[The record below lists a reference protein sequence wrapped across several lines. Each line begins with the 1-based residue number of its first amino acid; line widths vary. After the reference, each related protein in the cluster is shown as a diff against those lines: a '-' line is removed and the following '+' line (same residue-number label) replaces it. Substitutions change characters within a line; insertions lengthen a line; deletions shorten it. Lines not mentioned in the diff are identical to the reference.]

1 MKPKISVLIV
11 SYNVKNYLL
20 QAIDSVKKSKY
31 GGLIE
36 FIIVD
41 NNSFDGTS
49 LSLKNLHPEIPYIQN
64 QQNIGFGKG
73 INQAAKKSRGEFL
86 FILNPDTIIQEDTI
100 DKLVHYLV
108 ENPQVGMVGPKVLNA
123 DGSLQLACKRS
134 IPSIS
139 VSLPKMLG
147 LSKLFPNNK
156 WAGRYNL
163 TYLDENQTHSV
174 DAISGS
180 AMMIRKSIFDQLN
193 GFDESFFMYGEDLDL
208 CKRIIQSGYEI
219 HFTPITQIIH
229 YGGES
234 VRSARFDSINAFFN
248 SMTLFYKK
256 HFSMS
261 TSIILSMFIKGGI
274 WIKKISAFLKEWKS
288 QIISIFLDGLI
299 ILGSYGFIINFGVQN
314 KLLPSYEYGFLSF
327 GIFSIWIFSGY
338 LFFLYGKNILS
349 YYHGCYAGVT
359 GFLIISAFNG
369 IFSPFDDVGHRIIFG
384 SIMIMFF
391 MPGWRLL
398 VHFYYLRFYG
408 KRIGEK
414 HNLLFTHKTLVLG
427 LPSQADSVVKKLRQ
441 KIDSGIDIMG
451 ICSKKLFSKERNY
464 SAPILG
470 PVNRINEIIKSYR
483 IKELIFLSK
492 SFSNHEIMSLIEQT
506 RHLKVSYRIV
516 PRETDILIGKASID
530 HFGDLSLVSVDI
542 AYHKNLNRIL
552 KRSFD
557 IVFAFLSLVGLTP
570 IFLWMLFTG
579 KSIKKESFWTS
590 EQSKFT
596 GYIFTS
602 THLKYSLLLI
612 SILKGQMSF
621 VGNELVPCNEPN
633 PNLKGKP
640 GFTGITQLKNIK
652 PEDESFRQAEYYYL
666 QNQGLLL
673 DIELIIMSIFTG
685 RK

>member
-1 MKPKISVLIV
+1 MKPKLSVLIV

-20 QAIDSVKKSKY
+20 QAIDSIKKSKY
-31 GGLIE
+31 NGLIE
-36 FIIVD
+36 IIIVD

-49 LSLKNLHPEIPYIQN
+49 LSVKNQHPDIHYIQN

-73 INQAAKKSRGEFL
+73 INQAAKKSVGEYL

-100 DKLVHYLV
+100 EKLVHYLV
-108 ENPQVGMVGPKVLNA
+108 KNPQVGMVGPKVLNA

-134 IPSIS
+134 IPNIS

-156 WAGRYNL
+156 WAGKYNL
-163 TYLDENQTHSV
+163 TYLGENQTHSV

-180 AMMIRKSIFDQLN
+180 AMVIKKSIFDQLN

-208 CKRIIQSGYEI
+208 CKRIIQSGFEI

-234 VRSARFDSINAFFN
+234 VRSAKFDSINAFFN

-256 HFSMS
+256 HFSIS
-261 TSIILSMFIKGGI
+261 TSIILSIFIRGGI
-274 WIKKISAFLKEWKS
+274 WIKKTSAFLKEWKS
-288 QIISIFLDGLI
+288 QILSFLLDGFI
-299 ILGSYGFIINFGVQN
+299 IIGSYGFIINFGVQN
-314 KLLPSYEYGFLSF
+314 NILVFHGYGILSF
-327 GIFSIWIFSGY
+327 GIFSVWIFSGY

-369 IFSPFDDVGHRIIFG
+369 IFSPFDDLGHRINYG
-384 SIMIMFF
+384 SIMIMVFV
-391 MPGWRLL
+391 PGWRLL
-398 VHFYYLRFYG
+398 VHYFYLRFYG

-414 HNLLFTHKTLVLG
+414 HNLLFTHRTLVLG
-427 LPSQADSVVKKLRQ
+427 LASQADSVVQKLRQ

-451 ICSKKLFSKERNY
+451 ICSKKLFSKNKNY
-464 SAPILG
+464 SVPILG
-470 PVNRINEIIKSYR
+470 SVNRINEIINSYR

-506 RHLKVSYRIV
+506 KHLKVSYRIV

-542 AYHKNLNRIL
+542 AYHKNLNKIL
-552 KRSFD
+552 KRTFD
-557 IVFAFLSLVGLTP
+557 IVFALLGLVGLTP
-570 IFLWMLFTG
+570 IFLWKRFTG
-579 KSIKKESFWTS
+579 MSIKKESFWTI

-596 GYIFTS
+596 GYICSS
-602 THLKYSLLLI
+602 THLNYSLLLI
-612 SILKGQMSF
+612 SVLKGHMSF
-621 VGNELVPCNEPN
+621 VGNALVPCSEPN

-652 PEDESFRQAEYYYL
+652 PEDDSFRQAEYYYL
-666 QNQGLLL
+666 QNQGLIL
-673 DIELIIMSIFTG
+673 DIELIIMSYFLG